1 MAHFQDSPRMAALS
15 EAFASIDRQSEV
27 LARASQTMTPLTNQ
41 LADSAAKFS
50 QAMTPAV
57 SQQLPGLARASQT
70 MTPLTNQLTSP
81 TRFSHLVD
89 TAIPS
94 GDKVFSGYR
103 PPLFLENSVPQT
115 GRGFDDTASE
125 ASQEVLRWI
134 TARLDQLS
142 AALESRLAVLTVR
155 DNRTASEQVWSGII
169 VSFKLVMGFGATGA
183 GLLLLYQLFV
193 WLGLSV

>member
-1 MAHFQDSPRMAALS
+1 
-15 EAFASIDRQSEV
+15 
-27 LARASQTMTPLTNQ
+27 MTPLTNQ

-57 SQQLPGLARASQT
+57 SQQLAGLARASLT

-103 PPLFLENSVPQT
+103 PPFFLENSVPQT

-134 TARLDQLS
+134 TERLDQLS
-142 AALESRLAVLTVR
+142 AALESRLAVLR
-155 DNRTASEQVWSGII
+155 DNRTASEQDDNRSSASDVGLQETILVGRLLYHRLFTLWSGISSSSWALEQRGRDSYFYI
-169 VSFKLVMGFGATGA
+169 SFSCGWVYLCNRG
-183 GLLLLYQLFV
+183 
-193 WLGLSV
+193 